1 MKGTASMAML
11 ADTAD
16 AVVGVDTHTDTHT
29 ACMLDRLGGQIATVT
44 MTADPQGCWMLLA
57 WAVEQAPG
65 PRLAWAVE
73 GTRSHGLGLARMLQA
88 SGHVVVEA
96 DRPARVSRRPG
107 GKSDPA
113 DALRAARDALAAERH
128 AQPRSDGARE
138 GLRILLT
145 ARAQASTA
153 RTAAVNTLKALLLG
167 APDSLRQ
174 ALRGLSTPR
183 QARKCRRLR
192 IHPSQPVDEQIL
204 RAELRRLATHIG
216 TWDRELRANKAQL
229 RQLVTQAMPTL
240 LDQPGIGPM
249 SAAQLLISWSHPG
262 RCRSE
267 AAFAALAGA
276 SPLQASSGKITR
288 HRLNRFGDRQLN
300 RALHVIV
307 NWRMLNDPR
316 TRAYLTRRAGH
327 KTGPEL
333 RRCLKRYAVSF
344 PGFPDGLAVV
354 IMLPRWAALG
364 ASFRR

>member
-1 MKGTASMAML
+1 MKGTASMTML

-16 AVVGVDTHTDTHT
+16 AVIGVDTHTDTHT
-29 ACMLDRLGGQIATVT
+29 ACMLDRLGRQIAIVTV
-44 MTADPQGCWMLLA
+44 TADPEGCRVLLA
-57 WAVEQAPG
+57 WAASGAPG

-88 SGHVVVEA
+88 RGHVVVEA
-96 DRPARVSRRPG
+96 DRPARASKRPG

-113 DALRAARDALAAERH
+113 DALRAARDALAADKL

-167 APDSLRQ
+167 APDDLRQ

-183 QARKCRRLR
+183 QASRCRGLR
-192 IHPSQPVDEQIL
+192 IHASQPVAEQIL
-204 RAELRRLATHIG
+204 RTELRRLATHIG

-229 RQLVTQAMPTL
+229 RQLVARIMPAL
-240 LDQPGIGPM
+240 LDQPGVGPM
-249 SAAQLLISWSHPG
+249 SAAQLLVSWSHPG

-267 AAFAALAGA
+267 AAFAALAGV
-276 SPLQASSGKITR
+276 SPLEASSGKITR

-307 NWRMLNDPR
+307 NWRMLHHGQ
-316 TRAYLTRRAGH
+316 TQAYLARRAGR
-327 KTGPEL
+327 KTKPEI
-333 RRCLKRYAVSF
+333 RRCLKRYAARS
-344 PGFPDGLAVV
+344 L
-354 IMLPRWAALG
+354 
-364 ASFRR
+364 FRLMETART